1 MSYPGEGFSVTVEV
15 VPPASSDAAPLLRNL
30 EGLADQPIAGF
41 SVATNPLAKPHMS
54 ALAFSILLQRRTGLP
69 AILHCTTRDHN
80 QLSLQGL
87 LWGAGAAGIDHVLV
101 ASGDFVALRD
111 RALTSTVRDLDVFQL
126 VAMACKSGLRA
137 GVVLDPHPEANGMD
151 QAIQRLE
158 RKANVG
164 ASFVVTQPLYTA
176 AQAETLAVA
185 TRHIDLPLV
194 LGILPLRTHAHA
206 TFLHDKVAGIAVPR
220 AVRDRMQATMEP
232 RAEGVKGAQ
241 QMLSL
246 AQEMFHGACIMPP
259 FGDYELVPE
268 ILDGIDVDH

>member
-1 MSYPGEGFSVTVEV
+1 MSYPGERFSVTVEV

-30 EGLADQPIAGF
+30 ESLADQPIAGF

-54 ALAFSILLQRRTGLP
+54 ALAFSILRPRRTGLP

-158 RKANVG
+158 RKVDVG
-164 ASFVVTQPLYTA
+164 ASFVATQPLYTA
-176 AQAETLAVA
+176 AQAETLAAA
-185 TRHIDLPLV
+185 TRHIELPLV

-246 AQEMFHGACIMPP
+246 AQEMFQGACIMPP